1 MKFIQPSV
9 EYWPQTNVIEHIAKV
24 GRICYKTQ
32 GAQPDETLTDAER
45 AQFLMERD
53 KKRCKGFWDSGH
65 KSMYR
70 HGSVY
75 FFVPNQDRLPGFVWG
90 YFDACPYMEYTT
102 KGRSVWIS
110 TNMQFLSEQPKVRTA
125 LDKYWV
131 EEQDFIKIALDKH
144 YPEALILL
152 RMTFVVTTQISTSRE
167 LNRTSPNAIAEQST
181 RYVNLKNKGGV
192 QICTPHWYQG
202 LNEDGAPAPSPSA
215 SPSGSAAF
223 QAAPSLPPFKH
234 FLARLAFRAGC
245 KFSEWMYRALLA
257 LGLKPQDARGI
268 LPIDTY
274 TIVAYTYSIQ
284 EWNHIIDLRYH
295 GTTGKP
301 HPNARIAASQIRDQ
315 INTHLAALGTTIT
328 L

>member
-1 MKFIQPSV
+1 MKFIQPSA
-9 EYWPQTNVIEHIAKV
+9 EYWPQTNAIEHIAKV

-32 GAQPDETLTDAER
+32 GAQPEPTLTDAER

-65 KSMYR
+65 KSMFR

-90 YFDACPYMEYTT
+90 YFDACHYMEYTT

-110 TNMQFLSEQPKVRTA
+110 TNMQFLSEQPKVRAA

-144 YPEALILL
+144 FPEALLLL

-192 QICTPHWYQG
+192 QICTPHWYYG
-202 LNEDGAPAPSPSA
+202 KESIVPT
-215 SPSGSAAF
+215 
-223 QAAPSLPPFKH
+223 PFKH

-268 LPIDTY
+268 LPLDTY

-301 HPNARIAASQIRDQ
+301 HPNARTAASQIRDQ
-315 INTHLAALGTTIT
+315 INTHLADLGTTIT